1 VRDKVALPVI
11 VGVRPEA
18 LSDVALEPG
27 VPADRVVEATVD
39 LVEALGSELVVHVSM
54 ADPPQGGDDASDAW
68 RLVVAR
74 RGRAVARLS
83 TRSRVAAGEV
93 IKLAV
98 DTDQLHLFDAESGES
113 LRSVPPRP
121 APAAAAGPTHR
132 KR

>member
-1 VRDKVALPVI
+1 
-11 VGVRPEA
+11 
-18 LSDVALEPG
+18 
-27 VPADRVVEATVD
+27 VVEATVD

-93 IKLAV
+93 VKLAV

-121 APAAAAGPTHR
+121 APAPAAAAAAGPTRR